1 MPIYCRWLGTEP
13 AYTTYGFGGQRLAV
27 NLDTHRVIAILS
39 DTYYKDAGLTKYDDE
54 DPTATF
60 PTDLVKDLFV
70 SEPASTAKEK
80 KLLDSIPV
88 VLPYQCATLNT
99 TMEPETTGLRAQS
112 GGDSVHDYSSI
123 TMTLAVAVLVGFGF
137 T

>member
-60 PTDLVKDLFV
+60 PTDLIKDLFV
-70 SEPASTAKEK
+70 SEPASTAKE
-80 KLLDSIPV
+80 
-88 VLPYQCATLNT
+88 Q
-99 TMEPETTGLRAQS
+99 R
-112 GGDSVHDYSSI
+112 GGSVHDYSSI
-123 TMTLAVAVLVGFGF
+123 TMTLAVAVLVGFSF
-137 T
+137 A